1 MKTPTIGKFLDAEEE
16 ELITQIER
24 DAGKFVSILTP
35 ELAEFY
41 RKSAEYTLDKLSKK
55 ISLRVKN
62 GDLIRLKARAARE
75 GIPYQTLI
83 NSILH
88 QAVAN
93 EKP

>member
-1 MKTPTIGKFLDAEEE
+1 MKVPTVTHFLDAEEE
-16 ELITQIER
+16 ELYNAIENG
-24 DAGKFVSILTP
+24 DYKPVSILTP

-41 RKSAEYTLDKLSKK
+41 RKSAEYTLSQPRVK
-55 ISLRVKN
+55 ISLRVKEI
-62 GDLIRLKARAARE
+62 DLKRLKERAARE

-93 EKP
+93 EGG